1 MKALIL
7 AGSRGTRLKH
17 ITNTIAKQL
26 LPVAN
31 KPILF
36 SVLDQVVESG
46 ITNVS
51 IIVSPETG
59 NRRREAIADGPE
71 WGAKIAYILQPEP
84 LWLAH
89 TMKIAQDFLGSSPF
103 LMFLGD
109 NLISQMVRRGQK
121 VR

>member
-7 AGSRGTRLKH
+7 AGGRGTRLKP

-36 SVLDQVVESG
+36 NVLDHVVESG
-46 ITNVS
+46 ITNVG

-59 NRRREAIADGPE
+59 NRRREAISDGPE
-71 WGAKIAYILQPEP
+71 WRAKIAYILQPEP
-84 LWLAH
+84 LGLAH
-89 TMKIAQDFLGSSPF
+89 AVKTAQDFLRSSPF

-109 NLISQMVRRGQK
+109 NLISQMMRRGQK